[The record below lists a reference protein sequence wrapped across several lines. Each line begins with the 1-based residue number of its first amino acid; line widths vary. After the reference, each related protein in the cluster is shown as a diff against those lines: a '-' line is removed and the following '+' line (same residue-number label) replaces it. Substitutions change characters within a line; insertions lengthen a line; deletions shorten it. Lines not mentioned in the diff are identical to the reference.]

1 MSKEEEIY
9 RLDSDD
15 FIIDF
20 EKLAKEQKEKSK
32 KK

>member
-1 MSKEEEIY
+1 MSQEEEVY

-20 EKLAKEQKEKSK
+20 EKLAKEQKEKTNK
-32 KK
+32 K